1 MLISWNWMSDFVD
14 LDGIDPQEAAA
25 RLTLA
30 GLEVAGVRQLCPPEL
45 KRVVSA
51 RITELQ
57 PHPEADK
64 LSLCTVSDGS
74 SELQIVCGARN
85 MVAGDLVVLAP
96 VGTRLPNGM
105 TIKKAKI
112 RGIVSTGM
120 LCSAAELGLEE
131 ESAGIM
137 ILPPDLPLGE
147 PVIDLL
153 GIQDTILEFEI
164 TPNRG
169 DCLSVI
175 GVARELAAIY
185 RRPFN
190 LPAVNPQT
198 GDRPVAE
205 MVRIEIED
213 ADLCPRY
220 VGRVVEDIELGESP
234 LWLKTRLQA
243 AGVRAISNVVDVT
256 NYVMLETGQPL
267 HAFDLDLLRQ
277 RRIVV
282 RRAGKDGK
290 FTTLDGIERKIDP
303 ETLMICDGEGPVA
316 IAGIMGGLNSEINDK
331 TRNVLIESA
340 FFVPAS
346 IRRSSRQL
354 NLSTEASYRFERGVD
369 PRATARAAARA
380 AELLQ
385 QLAHGRVAAGEL
397 DVCPDPGVQ
406 ERAAIDFRTAQA
418 NRLLGLNLDEGEIR
432 DVFSR
437 LWIEITAAEEGKLT
451 VVPPAWRFDLERE
464 VDLVE
469 EVARIYGYDRVPV
482 SKPKITV
489 AEVLDDPETVHLEGL
504 RRLLAHYG
512 CCEAVN
518 YSFIDESAVAAL
530 EFPADSRF
538 YDFVRLQNPISSE
551 MAVMRTTLLPGLLTN
566 LKTNLR
572 VNVKDVRLFEIGRN
586 FYRLEGE
593 KQPSEELFLA
603 GVFCGR
609 RWGEHFS
616 LAEEKVDFFDLKG
629 LLEDLAG
636 ILRLEI
642 SFVPDGYYNCLT
654 PGQAAALVHE
664 DQVVGSIGRLHH
676 RVAGEVY
683 DFEPEVFLFEIALDP
698 LLQAAPTAPVAY
710 RGLPRY
716 PAVYRDLAFLFD
728 QSLPAADVLDFIRT
742 QHKLITGVEIFD
754 VFQSES
760 LPAGK
765 KSLAFRLTFQDANKT
780 LTDKKVNAIISK
792 LIKGIED
799 RFQGEVR

>member
-30 GLEVAGVRQLCPPEL
+30 GLEVAGIKQLCPPEL

-51 RITELQ
+51 RITELR

-74 SELQIVCGARN
+74 DELQIVCGARN
-85 MVAGDLVVLAP
+85 MKAGDLVALAP

-105 TIKKAKI
+105 AIKKAKI
-112 RGIVSTGM
+112 RGIASTGM

-185 RRPFN
+185 KRPFH
-190 LPAVNPQT
+190 LPEVKPEAA
-198 GDRPVAE
+198 GKPVTELA
-205 MVRIEIED
+205 RIEIED

-220 VGRVVEDIELGESP
+220 VGRVVENIVLGESP

-277 RRIVV
+277 RRIIV

-346 IRRSSRQL
+346 IRRSSRLL

-369 PRATARAAARA
+369 PQATGRAAARA

-385 QLAHGRVAAGEL
+385 QLAQGRVADGEL
-397 DVCPDPGVQ
+397 DICPDPTVQ
-406 ERAAIDFRTAQA
+406 ERAAIVFRPAQA
-418 NRLLGLNLDEGEIR
+418 NRLLGLELGEGEVR
-432 DVFSR
+432 DIFSR
-437 LWIEITAAEEGKLT
+437 LRIGVAAAEDGKLT

-464 VDLVE
+464 VDLIE

-482 SKPKITV
+482 STPRIAVT
-489 AEVLDDPETVHLEGL
+489 EVLDDPETINLGCI
-504 RRLLAHYG
+504 RQLLARYG

-518 YSFIDESAVAAL
+518 YSFIDEAAVAAL
-530 EFPADSRF
+530 GFPAGSRF
-538 YDFVRLQNPISSE
+538 HDFVRLQNPISTE
-551 MAVMRTTLLPGLLTN
+551 MAVMRTTLLPGLLAN
-566 LKTNLR
+566 LKNNLR

-609 RWGEHFS
+609 RWCEHFS
-616 LAEEKVDFFDLKG
+616 LADDKVDFFDLKG
-629 LLEDLAG
+629 LLEELAET
-636 ILRLEI
+636 LRLKLT
-642 SFVPDGYYNCLT
+642 FTPGDFYACLT
-654 PGQAAALVHE
+654 PGQAASLVHE
-664 DQVVGSIGRLHH
+664 DRVVGSIGRLHH
-676 RVAGEVY
+676 RVASEVY
-683 DFEPEVFLFEIALDP
+683 DFEPEVFLFEIALEP
-698 LLQAAPTAPVAY
+698 LLQAAATTPVTY

-728 QSLPAADVLDFIRT
+728 QNLPAAEVLDFIRG
-742 QHKLITGVEIFD
+742 QHKLITEVEIFD

-765 KSLAFRLTFQDANKT
+765 KSLAFRLTFQDTNKT
-780 LTDKKVNAIISK
+780 LTDKKVNAIIAK